1 MTQIIIIG
9 AGPAGIAAAIQLH
22 RYSIHSLIF
31 EKNQPG
37 GLLREA
43 YCVENYPGFPH
54 GISGSCLADILVH
67 QLRAASA
74 DLFFEEVFSLEFY
87 DDAFFVKTSYRTI
100 TAPYCIIASGTVPRP
115 VATPFIDKEAGTHI
129 YQSVLPLLER
139 EDKLIVIIGAGDA
152 AFDYALHLAAQNE
165 IIILNRGD
173 KTRCLD
179 LLFHRAMNSPRIS
192 YRKNT
197 QVHSVR
203 KRNNMLQLTCFDTTG
218 TCTLHADYVL
228 YATGRRPALGFIT
241 SDLQKICGSLR
252 KSGLLHLI
260 GDVSNK
266 RHRQA
271 GIAIGDGI
279 SAAMTIHEKE
289 KQQEQSGEM
298 TNS

>member
-1 MTQIIIIG
+1 MTRVIIIG

-22 RYSIHSLIF
+22 RYSIPTTVF

-43 YCVENYPGFPH
+43 YHVENYPGFPG
-54 GISGSCLADILVH
+54 GIFGSSLADIFVD
-67 QLRAASA
+67 QLCATSA
-74 DLFFEEVFSLEFY
+74 DLFLEEVFSLEYY
-87 DDAFFVKTSYRTI
+87 DDAFFVKTRYRTI

-115 VATPFIDKEAGTHI
+115 VVTPVIERGAETHI
-129 YQSVLPLLER
+129 YQSILPLLER
-139 EDKLIVIIGAGDA
+139 RDELIVIIGAGDA
-152 AFDYALHLAAQNE
+152 AFDYALHLATQND

-179 LLFHRAMNSPRIS
+179 MLFQRAMNSPRIS
-192 YRKNT
+192 YRENT

-203 KRNNMLQLTCFDTTG
+203 KRNNILQLTCFDTTG
-218 TCTLHADYVL
+218 TCTLHVNYVL
-228 YATGRRPALGFIT
+228 YATGRRPALGFI
-241 SDLQKICGSLR
+241 SSGLQKICGSLR
-252 KSGLLHLI
+252 KSGLLYLI

-266 RHRQA
+266 RHRQT

-289 KQQEQSGEM
+289 KQQEQSGET